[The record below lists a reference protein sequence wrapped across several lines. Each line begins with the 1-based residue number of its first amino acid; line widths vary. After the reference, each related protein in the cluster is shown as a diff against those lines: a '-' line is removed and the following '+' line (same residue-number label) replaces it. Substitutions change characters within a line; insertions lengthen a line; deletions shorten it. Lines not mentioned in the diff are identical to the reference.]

1 MHTPAFDAPL
11 GGLRRITAILF
22 GTEKLERYGYPKVK
36 QVRQQDACPA
46 NAGGGQLQRC
56 VTPVPG
62 PLFNGHTS
70 VAHCTH
76 LSTLDSTD
84 RE

>member
-46 NAGGGQLQRC
+46 NAGGGSYND
-56 VTPVPG
+56 V
-62 PLFNGHTS
+62 
-70 VAHCTH
+70 
-76 LSTLDSTD
+76 
-84 RE
+84 